1 MFGDLLIRARA
12 LFRRD
17 AVETELD
24 DELKFHYEKQV
35 EKYVQSGLPPE
46 EAKRRARL
54 EFGGADHI
62 KEVCRDARG
71 VNLLETLWQDVR
83 YGFRMLWKSPGF
95 TAVAVLTLA
104 LGIGANTA
112 LFSVVNGVL
121 LNPLPYPHSE
131 QLVTL
136 HESKPNFNTGS
147 ISYPNFLDWQKENH
161 TLSSMAVSRS
171 YSFSLTNLGEA
182 EQIPGQFVTA
192 DFFSILGVNPVTGR
206 SFVRDDD
213 QIGAA
218 PVAMISEGFWKRKLS
233 GEPDV
238 VGKSLALDGREF
250 TIVGVIPSDFDLKI
264 DSFGMSDVYAPVVQW
279 NNNLLFDRGAGLG
292 FHGIGRL
299 KQDTSLG
306 QARTDFAGVT
316 KNLAAAYPEVNKGIG
331 AALIPFKQRML
342 GDVKPI
348 LLVLFCAVAF
358 VLLIA
363 CANIAN
369 LLLARASGRARE
381 FAVRAALG
389 AGKARLIRQLL
400 TESVLLG
407 ILGGAFGLLLAGWGT
422 HAALKALPE
431 ALPRAGEVGIDL
443 RVLLFT
449 LSIALLAGILF
460 GLAPAVK
467 ISRTNVQNNLKEGG
481 RGASGARKGA
491 HGVLVVVEMALALVL
506 LTGAGLTLRSLVQ
519 LWNVDPGFNP
529 QNVMFFGFSLS
540 PETLMTSPAAI
551 RAGFRSADAAIA
563 ATPGV
568 EAVSM
573 SWGAFPM
580 SGDDEWLFWL
590 DGKPKPTTRSEM
602 NWAIEY
608 VVDPD
613 YLKIMGT
620 PLRSGRFFTA
630 QDDENAPK
638 VVVVDEVLAKKYF
651 GNENPIGKRLFLE
664 IGGHEDMTAE
674 IVGVVGH
681 VKQWGLDTDDT
692 EPLRAQLYF
701 PFMQLPDP
709 LMALAPM
716 GMGAVVRSRGPVP
729 GLFDSIRHSAQQVN
743 SQQVVAGVQ
752 TMDEIIS
759 SSIASRRFSMILLGS
774 FALLALLL
782 SSLGIYGVVSYLVG
796 QQTREIGI
804 RIALGA
810 QRSDVMRLVLRDG
823 AKMALLGVGVGLAAA
838 LGLTRLMTSVL
849 YGVSATDPV
858 TFAAVAVVLTG
869 VALAACYIPARRAM
883 RVDPMVALRYE

>member
-104 LGIGANTA
+104 LGVGANTA

-590 DGKPKPTTRSEM
+590 HGKPKPTTRSEM

-638 VVVVDEVLAKKYF
+638 VVVVDDVLAKKYF

-743 SQQVVAGVQ
+743 SQQVVAGAQ

>member
-620 PLRSGRFFTA
+620 PLRGGRFFTA

-638 VVVVDEVLAKKYF
+638 VVVVDDVLAKKYF

-743 SQQVVAGVQ
+743 SQQVVAGAQ

>member
-1 MFGDLLIRARA
+1 MLGDLLIRLRA

-17 AVETELD
+17 TVEGELD
-24 DELKFHYEKQV
+24 DELRFHFEQQV
-35 EKYVQSGLPPE
+35 EKYVQSGMPRQ
-46 EAKRRARL
+46 EARRRARL
-54 EFGGADHI
+54 EFGGADQI
-62 KEVCRDARG
+62 KEECRDARG
-71 VNLLETLWQDVR
+71 VSFLETFWQDVCF
-83 YGFRMLWKSPGF
+83 GFRMLRKSPGF
-95 TAVAVLTLA
+95 TAVAVFTLA

-121 LNPLPYPHSE
+121 LNPLPYPHPE

-136 HESKPNFNTGS
+136 HESKPNFSTGS

-161 TLSSMAVSRS
+161 TLSSAAVSRS
-171 YSFSLTNLGEA
+171 YSFSLTNLGGA
-182 EQIPGQFVTA
+182 EQIQGQFVTS
-192 DFFSILGVNPVTGR
+192 DFFSILGVRPVMGR
-206 SFVRDDD
+206 SFAPDDD
-213 QIGAA
+213 QTGAA
-218 PVAMISEGFWKRKLS
+218 PVAMVSAGFWKRKLS

-238 VGKSLALDGREF
+238 VGKSLTLDGREF
-250 TIVGVIPSDFDLKI
+250 TIIGVIPSEFDLKI
-264 DSFGMSDVYAPVVQW
+264 DSFSTSDVYAPVVQW

-299 KQDTSLG
+299 KPDTSLG
-306 QARTDFAGVT
+306 QARADFAGVT

-348 LLVLFCAVAF
+348 LLVLFCAVGF

-381 FAVRAALG
+381 FAVRTALG

-422 HAALKALPE
+422 RAALKALPE

-449 LSIALLAGILF
+449 ASTALLAGILF
-460 GLAPAVK
+460 GLAPALK
-467 ISRTNVQNNLKEGG
+467 ISRTNVQDNLKEGG

-506 LTGAGLTLRSLVQ
+506 LIGAGLTLRSLVQ

-540 PETLMTSPAAI
+540 PATLMTSPAAI
-551 RAGFRSADAAIA
+551 RAGFRNADAAIA

-568 EAVSM
+568 EAVSI

-590 DGKPKPTTRSEM
+590 DGQPKPTTRSEM

-620 PLRSGRFFTA
+620 PLHGGRFFTP

-638 VVVVDEVLAKKYF
+638 VVVVDDVLAKKYF

-664 IGGHEDMTAE
+664 IGGQEDMSAE
-674 IVGVVGH
+674 IVGVAGH

-716 GMGAVVRSRGPVP
+716 GMGAVVRSRGPVT
-729 GLFDSIRHSAQQVN
+729 GLFDSIRHSVQQVN
-743 SQQVVAGVQ
+743 SEQVVAGAQ

-810 QRSDVMRLVLRDG
+810 QRGDVMRLVLGDG
-823 AKMALLGVGVGLAAA
+823 AKMALIGVGVGLVAAVA
-838 LGLTRLMTSVL
+838 MTQLMTSVL

-869 VALAACYIPARRAM
+869 VALVACYIPARRAM

>member
-1 MFGDLLIRARA
+1 MFSDILIRLRA
-12 LFRRD
+12 LFRRE
-17 AVETELD
+17 AVESELD
-24 DELKFHYEKQV
+24 DELRFHFEQQV
-35 EKYVQSGLPPE
+35 EKYVQAGLPRQ
-46 EAKRRARL
+46 EARRQARL
-54 EFGGADHI
+54 EFGGADKI
-62 KEVCRDARG
+62 KEECRDARG
-71 VNLLETLWQDVR
+71 VRFFETLAQDVR
-83 YGFRMLWKSPGF
+83 YAFRALRKSPGF
-95 TAVAVLTLA
+95 TTVAVLTLA

-121 LNPLPYPHSE
+121 LNPLPYPHPD

-171 YSFSLTNLGEA
+171 YSFSLTKLGEA
-182 EQIPGQFVTA
+182 EQIQGQFVTP
-192 DFFSILGVNPVTGR
+192 DFFPILGVKLVTGR
-206 SFVRDDD
+206 NFVGSDD

-218 PVAMISEGFWKRKLS
+218 PVALISAGLWKRRLS
-233 GEPDV
+233 GTPDV
-238 VGKSLALDGREF
+238 VGKNLTLDGKEY
-250 TIVGVIPSDFDLKI
+250 TIIGVVPSDFDLKI
-264 DSFGMSDVYAPVVQW
+264 DSFSASDVYAPVVQW
-279 NNNLLFDRGAGLG
+279 NNSLLFDRGAGLG

-299 KQDTSLG
+299 KPETSLG
-306 QARTDFAGVT
+306 QARADFIGVT

-348 LLVLFCAVAF
+348 LLVLFCAVGF

-381 FAVRAALG
+381 FAVRTALG

-431 ALPRAGEVGIDL
+431 ALPRAGEVGIDS

-449 LSIALLAGILF
+449 ISIALLAGILF
-460 GLAPAVK
+460 GLVPALK
-467 ISRTNVQNNLKEGG
+467 ISSTNVQDNLKEGG
-481 RGASGARKGA
+481 RGASGARTGA
-491 HGVLVVVEMALALVL
+491 HGVLVVVEIALALVL
-506 LTGAGLTLRSLVQ
+506 LIGAGLTLRSLVQ
-519 LWNVDPGFNP
+519 LWNVNPGFNP
-529 QNVMFFGFSLS
+529 HNVMFFGLSLS
-540 PETLMTSPAAI
+540 PATFMTTAAAV
-551 RAGFRSADAAIA
+551 RAGFRNADAAIA

-568 EAVSM
+568 QAVSI

-590 DGKPKPTTRSEM
+590 DGQPKPTTRNEM

-613 YLKIMGT
+613 YLNIMRT

-664 IGGHEDMTAE
+664 IGGQQDMTAE
-674 IVGVVGH
+674 IIGVVGH

-701 PFMQLPDP
+701 PFMQLPDA
-709 LMALAPM
+709 LMALSPM

-729 GLFDSIRHSAQQVN
+729 GLFDSIRHSVQQVN
-743 SQQVVAGVQ
+743 SEQVVAGAQ

-759 SSIASRRFSMILLGS
+759 SSIASQRFSMILLGS

-810 QRSDVMRLVLRDG
+810 QRGDVMRLVLGDG
-823 AKMALLGVGVGLAAA
+823 AKMAIVGVGVGVLAALA
-838 LGLTRLMTSVL
+838 LTRLMTRVL
-849 YGVSATDPV
+849 YGVSATDPL

-869 VALAACYIPARRAM
+869 VALVACYIPARRAM